1 MIGEAPQPGETP
13 RSEGDPWSFGD
24 PAAGWWRG
32 ETERTGDDAEPSR
45 HPRRRPP
52 RHQSAA
58 GGTGTLL
65 PPTAPSADQQQ
76 YTGAAAEAHAV
87 AGRDVAAELAPTPVR
102 PPVPPLPPLPPLPSR
117 PPVVPPTVTPPPAEP
132 TVLTPPLVTPIK
144 APVEPPT
151 EEAVEVAAVESDHDR
166 PDPHRYDP
174 QRHDPHRH
182 DAQRPDPQRPEPLEP
197 QARYT
202 AKVVPETVAADQDNE
217 PDVMLLPEVN
227 LRNRPTVPLERR
239 AVPGSRQAPPS
250 SRPTEPLPP
259 PTGSPATDARLE
271 KLENSPFWRDPVDDT
286 LEVPPPAPGAHTAVR
301 THRSRSRRAGRLPV
315 SAQISLVTLGL
326 LAAFFGWVSAE
337 PFWLAVGHGDRG
349 YATTAQ
355 CSSSGVTQRCT
366 GQFASADGRY
376 AVSRVVLLG
385 VEPGGRAPGSTA
397 EARMVSPDSRQAY
410 LGSTPPLLHL
420 RWILGFTLVL
430 VCGYAVAGLTGARR
444 LENSRARRGAVL
456 LSLAGPV
463 TLLAGFLIAAY

>member
-24 PAAGWWRG
+24 PDAGWWRG
-32 ETERTGDDAEPSR
+32 ETERTGDEAETSR

-52 RHQSAA
+52 RHQTAA

-65 PPTAPSADQQQ
+65 PPTAPRADQQQ

-87 AGRDVAAELAPTPVR
+87 AARDVAAELNPAPVR
-102 PPVPPLPPLPPLPSR
+102 PAVPPLPPLPPLPSR
-117 PPVVPPTVTPPPAEP
+117 PPVVPVAPPTVTPPPVEP

-144 APVEPPT
+144 APVEPVA
-151 EEAVEVAAVESDHDR
+151 EAAAEVPAVESDHDR
-166 PDPHRYDP
+166 PDPHRYD
-174 QRHDPHRH
+174 
-182 DAQRPDPQRPEPLEP
+182 PLEP

-202 AKVVPETVAADQDNE
+202 AKVVPETVAADQENE
-217 PDVMLLPEVN
+217 PDVMVLPEVN
-227 LRNRPTVPLERR
+227 PRNRPTVPLERR
-239 AVPGSRQAPPS
+239 SVPGSRQAPS
-250 SRPTEPLPP
+250 HRPTEPLPP
-259 PTGSPATDARLE
+259 LTGSPATDARLE
-271 KLENSPFWRDPVDDT
+271 KLENSPFWRDPTDDT

-301 THRSRSRRAGRLPV
+301 THRSRPRRTGRLPV

-355 CSSSGVTQRCT
+355 CSSSGVTQRCI
-366 GQFASADGRY
+366 GQFTSADGRY
-376 AVSRVVLLG
+376 TVSRVILLG
-385 VEPGGRAPGSTA
+385 VEPGGRAAGSTA